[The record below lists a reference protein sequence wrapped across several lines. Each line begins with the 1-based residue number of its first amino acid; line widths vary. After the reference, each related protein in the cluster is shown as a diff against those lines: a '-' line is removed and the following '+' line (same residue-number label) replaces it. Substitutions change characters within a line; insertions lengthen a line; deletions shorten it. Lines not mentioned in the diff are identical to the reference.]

1 MFTITMSFLGPAMFL
16 ANRSEFKKRLIQ
28 EKEDEDESKS
38 NKINS
43 YHSIDSYQNN
53 LLYISVY
60 IYKIDSDICFVKTNQ
75 NEEMVI
81 PRNKEKIYY
90 ISQQMTVIK
99 DLSKLPYVKNR
110 YLCFYNKI
118 YHYAKECEAV

>member
-1 MFTITMSFLGPAMFL
+1 MFNITMSFLGPAMFL

-28 EKEDEDESKS
+28 EKEDESKS

-43 YHSIDSYQNN
+43 YHSINSYQNN
-53 LLYISVY
+53 SIYVSVY

-118 YHYAKECEAV
+118 YHYAKEYETV

>member
-1 MFTITMSFLGPAMFL
+1 MFNITMSFLGPAMFL

-43 YHSIDSYQNN
+43 YHSINSYQNN

-99 DLSKLPYVKNR
+99 DLSKLPYVNIIMLKNVKQ
-110 YLCFYNKI
+110 FNN
-118 YHYAKECEAV
+118 